1 MLVSSL
7 TISSSSITGWQWP
20 IWMRRRAIWP
30 EAAMESI
37 PGQVYSLCVRANW
50 IEHPDPGWGEW
61 NEEDGAPV
69 ELGEF
74 LVPTRFKEAWM
85 LTLKDTI
92 DDMVAFSIR
101 QADHG
106 RPNRNPR
113 EWIEHFK
120 SLDSKGRWTDEEIGF
135 EAKLDTQTI
144 VRYKQGVRGH
154 PANLKKL
161 AQFFGKTYP
170 TEFKNFHWT
179 DLRWSKTPV

>member
-1 MLVSSL
+1 MGNQPPFKPDARLL
-7 TISSSSITGWQWP
+7 LNDLLIIYYGLAMAHLDAAGAIS
-20 IWMRRRAIWP
+20 P

-74 LVPTRFKEAWM
+74 LVPTKFKEAWM
-85 LTLKDTI
+85 LTLKDAL
-92 DDMVAFSIR
+92 DDMVAFSMR
-101 QADHG
+101 RPTTEG
-106 RPNRNPR
+106 RTATR
-113 EWIEHFK
+113 ENGSNTSNLWT
-120 SLDSKGRWTDEEIGF
+120 KGRWTDEEIGF

-154 PANLKKL
+154 PANLKKS
-161 AQFFGKTYP
+161 G
-170 TEFKNFHWT
+170 
-179 DLRWSKTPV
+179 